1 MFARVRARFFQSN
14 FLPVIEAGLIG
25 LFFIQ
30 ALRFYIAELYARI
43 ASASLVASYPANLL
57 DPTSPGFTDPALLTQ
72 NLSLAGISLA
82 LPLLGLILGRF
93 SSSILPA
100 VIVVAIARALVNW
113 PDSSITQLSAAQFT
127 IGAGL
132 LYITHLISQRSR
144 LLPPFILLGLAGD
157 QLLRAAGNTLDP
169 STASAY
175 YNTQIALS
183 VIVVFIAAINT
194 FLRIGA
200 KDNPQEDRGLLT
212 FWGSIGMGGLLFLQ
226 ISLLSVPNAIAGRS
240 DSDYTVL
247 APFVLAATLLP
258 LLPWVRA
265 RARNFI
271 QIFDANTRGG
281 IWLILIA
288 LLLII
293 GTRVTRIP
301 LIFGEIPLGGIA
313 LTIASFAAAML
324 WWWMIRLRSER
335 EWNLSG
341 LWIVLTILVFGICLM
356 LDLFTYEYAFVR
368 DFAEPLDFLN
378 PLIPSI
384 LRGLRGMGLAVLLL
398 ATFLATLPMIQI
410 KRRIPWNSGPALH
423 SLIGLMLVV
432 AAPLGI
438 SVLSRPPVVQPVV
451 GASEIRVGT
460 YNIHNGF
467 NEFFEYN
474 LEEIARAIQQS
485 GAAVVLLQDVDAGR
499 WTSYGADQSLWLARR
514 LGMDRR
520 YYSTV
525 EGLYGLAVLSRI
537 PIVFD
542 DGVPLPSLDQ
552 QTGLQRVQVQDQPG
566 TAITIYNTRLGFLL
580 EGSSIE
586 EQERN
591 QRAQLEAIFRI
602 IAEHITTDYGGQL
615 GRTILGG
622 TFHNVPSAPVMQRL
636 AASGFVDPFA
646 GASLENSATLVR
658 LDQRARIDYL
668 WLWSTTLI
676 STGNGVINSTASDHR
691 LAFVGIQIRRG
702 D

>member
-14 FLPVIEAGLIG
+14 FLPAVEAGLIG

-30 ALRFYIAELYARI
+30 ALRFYIAEIYARI
-43 ASASLVASYPANLL
+43 ASATLVASYHPSLL
-57 DPTSPGFTDPALLTQ
+57 DPTIPGFTDPALLTQ

-82 LPLLGLILGRF
+82 LPLFGLILGRF
-93 SSSILPA
+93 SLAFLPA
-100 VIVVAIARALVNW
+100 VFLVSVARALINW

-132 LYITHLISQRSR
+132 LYFTLLISQRSR
-144 LLPPFILLGLAGD
+144 LVPVFILLGLAGD
-157 QLLRAAGNTLDP
+157 QVLRAAGNTLDP
-169 STASAY
+169 SIGAAY
-175 YNTQIALS
+175 YNTQIVLS
-183 VIVVFIAAINT
+183 GLVVLIAALNT
-194 FLRIGA
+194 FLGIGA
-200 KDNPQEDRGLLT
+200 KDNPQEDRGLLS

-226 ISLLSVPNAIAGRS
+226 ISLLSVPNAIAGRA
-240 DSDYTVL
+240 DADYTVL
-247 APFVLAATLLP
+247 TPFVLAATLLP
-258 LLPWVRA
+258 LLPWIRA

-271 QIFDANTRGG
+271 QMFDANTRGG

-293 GTRVTRIP
+293 GTRITRIP
-301 LIFGEIPLGGIA
+301 LIFGDIPLGGIA
-313 LTIASFAAAML
+313 LTIASFTAALM
-324 WWWMIRLRSER
+324 WWWMIRPRAER

-341 LWIVLTILVFGICLM
+341 LWIVLAILVFGICLM

-368 DFAEPLDFLN
+368 DFAEPLDFMN

-384 LRGLRGMGLAVLLL
+384 LRGLRGMGLAVMLL
-398 ATFLATLPMIQI
+398 AAFLSALPMIQI
-410 KRRIPWNSGPALH
+410 KRRIPWGGGPAIH
-423 SLIGLMLVV
+423 SLIGLVLVV
-432 AAPLGI
+432 AASLGVN
-438 SVLSRPPVVQPVV
+438 VLSRPPIVQPVV
-451 GASEIRVGT
+451 GISEIRVGT

-467 NEFFEYN
+467 SEFFDYN

-499 WTSYGADQSLWLARR
+499 WTSYGVDQSLWLARR

-520 YYSTV
+520 YYGTI

-537 PIVFD
+537 PIVFN
-542 DGVPLPSLDQ
+542 DGVPLPGLDQ
-552 QTGLQRVQVQDQPG
+552 ETGLQRVQVQDQPG

-580 EGSSIE
+580 EGNSIE

-602 IAEHITTDYGGQL
+602 LAEHITIDYGGQL

-622 TFHNVPSAPVMQRL
+622 TFHNVPSAPVIQRL
-636 AASGFVDPFA
+636 TASGFVDPFA
-646 GASLENSATLVR
+646 GTSLENSATLVR

-676 STGNGVINSTASDHR
+676 STGNGVINSAASDHR